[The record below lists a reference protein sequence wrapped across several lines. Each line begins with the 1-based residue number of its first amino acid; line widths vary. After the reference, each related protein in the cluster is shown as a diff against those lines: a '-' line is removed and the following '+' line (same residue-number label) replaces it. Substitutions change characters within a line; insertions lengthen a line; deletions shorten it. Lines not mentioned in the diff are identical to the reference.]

1 MAADEKGWIV
11 DGGVIWRDGEMIDAA
26 DATVHVLSHGMQRG
40 TTVFD
45 VLRITRSTDGRR
57 MTVAM
62 REHVARF
69 VRGMSLMGMESSAT
83 VAELEAAVLRTAAA
97 NEAAGVIK
105 LVAAWTEVPLAA
117 APVTLEP
124 TIFVAGFDT
133 DDPDAP
139 PAPSPSVAVKTASA
153 AKMPAS
159 LLPPSLK
166 VAASYTIGV
175 RERLAAT
182 SEGFDDVVF
191 KTEGGDLAEG
201 TTQAI
206 FLVDDGRLVVP
217 PLDSVLDGITRR
229 LVIDVAQH
237 NGVVVEVR
245 PVSWSEVESAD
256 EMFQCSTNHPVR
268 PIHRHD
274 DRSLHPSGPVVAMLA
289 SEVNS
294 LYADDHPLSVRW
306 LTPVA

>member
-1 MAADEKGWIV
+1 M

-45 VLRITRSTDGRR
+45 VLRITTATDGRR
-57 MTVAM
+57 MAVAM
-62 REHVARF
+62 REHVTRF
-69 VRGMSLMGMESSAT
+69 MRSMSLMGMETSAT
-83 VAELEAAVLRTAAA
+83 VAELEAAVMATAAA
-97 NEAAGVIK
+97 NDNAGVIK
-105 LVAAWTEVPLAA
+105 LVAAWTEVPLTAIPVSL
-117 APVTLEP
+117 APTL
-124 TIFVAGFDT
+124 FVAGFDA

-139 PAPSPSVAVKTASA
+139 VAPSSSVALKTASA
-153 AKMPAS
+153 PKMPAA

-182 SEGFDDVVF
+182 SDGFHDVVF
-191 KTEGGDLAEG
+191 KTDHGDLAEG

-206 FLVDDGRLVVP
+206 FVVRDGRLIVP

-229 LVIDVAQH
+229 LVIDVAH
-237 NGVVVEVR
+237 HVGIVVEVR
-245 PVSWSEVESAD
+245 PVAWSEVETAD
-256 EMFQCSTNHPVR
+256 ELFQCSTNYPVR
-268 PIHRHD
+268 PVHRHD
-274 DRSLHPSGPVVAMLA
+274 ERALPSAGPVVGKLA
-289 SEVNS
+289 GEVNA

-306 LTPVA
+306 LTPIS